1 MKKAYEQQRAKWQAE
16 VSSKGA
22 PWTDAHE
29 RRLRMIAYNRAA
41 FLAVC
46 TARILETD
54 GPTGVRA
61 HVPTCMKPSIDEM
74 DRYFEKA
81 KLVNDSNKPH
91 YENCAKSAIETT
103 REAYLRPYDF
113 LSEPTSGPHLYNFEK
128 LNACLDANH

>member
-46 TARILETD
+46 TAKILETD
-54 GPTGVRA
+54 GPTGVPT
-61 HVPTCMKPSIDEM
+61 HVPACMKTILDEM
-74 DRYFEKA
+74 DRYFDKT
-81 KLVNDSNKPH
+81 KLVNANNKSH
-91 YENCAKSAIETT
+91 YEHCAKNAIETT

-113 LSEPTSGPHLYNFEK
+113 LSDSTSEPHLYNFEK
-128 LNACLDANH
+128 LNACLDASH